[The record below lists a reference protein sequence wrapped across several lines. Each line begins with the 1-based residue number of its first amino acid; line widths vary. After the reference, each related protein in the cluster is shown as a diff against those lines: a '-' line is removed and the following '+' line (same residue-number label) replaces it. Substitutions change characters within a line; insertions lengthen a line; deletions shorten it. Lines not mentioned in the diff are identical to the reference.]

1 MSNKRS
7 LDLVKILSKI
17 LVILYEFNFHRKGA
31 VVNLYY
37 NNRAIKTINFAS
49 ILYNLVD
56 ISEIVFAT
64 FFYIDFINRNRKTIL

>member
-31 VVNLYY
+31 LANLYF
-37 NNRAIKTINFAS
+37 NNRAIETINFAS

-56 ISEIVFAT
+56 INEIVFAT
-64 FFYIDFINRNRKTIL
+64 PFLD

>member
-31 VVNLYY
+31 VANLYY

-64 FFYIDFINRNRKTIL
+64 FFRLIS